1 LFLSSD
7 GLVDQNNPSRKKFGT
22 KRLITLLEAHT
33 QATLEASRETIEQ
46 ELDDFMEGAQQRD
59 DITLMAIKV

>member
-1 LFLSSD
+1 
-7 GLVDQNNPSRKKFGT
+7 
-22 KRLITLLEAHT
+22 LLEAHT